1 VTGLIEVL
9 AVVLAVLSGAAAL
22 VGAWAWWQV
31 RPARAFWLLL
41 RTSQAAAIVLAG
53 AAAVAAAAGERPD
66 DGLFWIYA
74 LIPIGVNVVGE
85 QIRVLSAQSVLDAR
99 GIESAQALGGHS
111 EAEQQSVVF
120 AILRREIGVMT
131 LTALVICFL
140 ALRAMGTAAG
150 L

>member
-1 VTGLIEVL
+1 VEGLIEVL
-9 AVVLAVLSGAAAL
+9 AAMLAALSAAAAL

-31 RPARAFWLLL
+31 RPARTFWVLL
-41 RTSQAAAIVLAG
+41 RASQGAAVLVALV
-53 AAAVAAAAGERPD
+53 AAVAAAGGERPD

-74 LIPIGVNVVGE
+74 LIPIGVNVVAE

-99 GIESAQALGGHS
+99 GIENAQALARYS
-111 EAEQQSVVF
+111 DAEQQSVVF

-131 LTALVICFL
+131 LTAGVICFL